1 MEHYRKNLKHPLL
14 CKLILIEEEIIY
26 LSFFFRNSP
35 SGKQYID
42 NAKHKL
48 IMRIS
53 LESIDLAAGKFDF

>member
-1 MEHYRKNLKHPLL
+1 MADVF
-14 CKLILIEEEIIY
+14 IEENRLFI
-26 LSFFFRNSP
+26 SFRNSP

-53 LESIDLAAGKFDF
+53 LESIDLAAGKLTFNDLP